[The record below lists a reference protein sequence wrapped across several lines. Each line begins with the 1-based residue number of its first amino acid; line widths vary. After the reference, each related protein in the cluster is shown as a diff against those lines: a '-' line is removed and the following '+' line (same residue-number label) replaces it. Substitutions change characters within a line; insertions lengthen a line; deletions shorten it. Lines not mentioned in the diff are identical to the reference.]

1 MSLFQILMIAM
12 AMFFSFKV
20 YQHIQTLEDEQKD
33 ERKNT
38 QTQNGFSPFD
48 PRILEKKADEAFAD
62 GDLKKAFA
70 LLDEANIKD
79 SKNPEILGKL
89 GYISAKE
96 DRVNEA
102 ISYYKEALHVN
113 ENSDTFHN
121 ALASLYRKIGEY
133 SQSEEHYKQALKIDE
148 KYDVTY
154 YNYANL
160 LVDLKRNEEA
170 YAMYKKAVELNP
182 NFVEAKEEMK
192 KLKEKI

>member
-20 YQHIQTLEDEQKD
+20 YQHIQTLEDEQNVEKKD
-33 ERKNT
+33 AQN
-38 QTQNGFSPFD
+38 QNGFSPFD
-48 PRILEKKADEAFAD
+48 PRTLEKKADEAFAV

-79 SKNPEILGKL
+79 PKNPEILAKL

-96 DRVNEA
+96 ERVNEA
-102 ISYYKEALHVN
+102 ISYYQEALHGD

-121 ALASLYRKIGEY
+121 ALASLYRKIGEF
-133 SQSEEHYKQALKIDE
+133 SRSEEHYKQALKIDE
-148 KYDVTY
+148 NYDVTY

-160 LVDLKRNEEA
+160 LVDLERNEEA
-170 YAMYKKAVELNP
+170 YEMYKKAVKLNP
-182 NFVEAKEEMK
+182 DFAQAEEEMK